1 MAKGNGSTSS
11 NNRMGKM
18 VERVTMYKDKIKL
31 SKDGLASS
39 MIRKEKE
46 VSSRRAKRMANRG
59 WNYGTASS
67 IRKK

>member
-18 VERVTMYKDKIKL
+18 VERVTMVKDKEKR

-39 MIRKEKE
+39 IVRKTKE
-46 VSSRRAKRMANRG
+46 VNPRRAKRMEKRG
-59 WNYGTASS
+59 WEYGAAKSTWY
-67 IRKK
+67 R